1 VLFRLTESRD
11 SDRTVVHLAGRLV
24 GPAAPEFCEF
34 CRSQEAPIILDLSE
48 LQWADSDGVR
58 AVRKVMSEGAETRGA
73 SRFIE
78 LLLRGARV
86 SRHGSCPD
94 DDNRD

>member
-1 VLFRLTESRD
+1 MLFRLTESRD
-11 SDRTVVHLAGRLV
+11 DARTVVHLAGRLV

-34 CRSQEAPIILDLSE
+34 CRSHEAPIILDLSE
-48 LQWADSDGVR
+48 LQWADSAGVR
-58 AVRKVMSEGAETRGA
+58 AVRQVVSEGAETRGA

-78 LLLRGARV
+78 LLLRGGRK

-94 DDNRD
+94 DDNHD